1 MAQQTTNLADIKN
14 GNKPANPVAQF
25 RDFLEKQRHQ
35 IAAALPK
42 HVSPDRMIRLACT
55 EFSKNPLLQKCTPVS
70 VFGSI
75 IQASQLG
82 LEIGVLGQAYLVP
95 YRNNKAGGIYEAQ
108 MIPGYKGLIALA
120 RRSGEVTSIETH
132 IVYARDEFDLVLGIE
147 SSVKHIPFL
156 EGDRGAPRLVYGV
169 AKFKDGGHHFEWMP
183 LTEVDRI
190 RSRSK
195 ASNNGPWVTDYEQ
208 MVRKTLIRRMANYLP
223 MSIELANAIQIGDA
237 AEAGHKA
244 TIDGDFVTVEENV
257 IDDVAPQAE
266 SAAPALTE
274 QQPVTMPPLQTKT
287 ETPAYVDRDT
297 GEIHE
302 PQHQQAEQSSGPG
315 FADAHAAVRSG
326 DFDLARDIARSLPP
340 AQRQQIEAAIANL
353 SAPPAEESENPA
365 PTQQPPA
372 GRRGRGQAGLG
383 LE

>member
-1 MAQQTTNLADIKN
+1 MAISIADIKA
-14 GNKPANPVAQF
+14 GNKPASPVVQF

-35 IAAALPK
+35 IASALPK

-95 YRNNKAGGIYEAQ
+95 YFNKKANAHECQ
-108 MIPGYKGLIALA
+108 LIPGYKGLIALA
-120 RRSGEVTSIETH
+120 RRSGEVSSIETH

-147 SSVKHIPFL
+147 SSVKHVPFL

-195 ASNNGPWVTDYEQ
+195 AANSGPWVTDYEQ

-223 MSIELANAIQIGDA
+223 MSIELANAIQIGDS

-244 TIDGDFVTVEENV
+244 TIEGDFVTVEENV
-257 IDDVAPQAE
+257 LGDAPAENGRQQETAAIEHQAPLQSVPTGFERREEAPVERQQEQAAPQRQARQVAP
-266 SAAPALTE
+266 
-274 QQPVTMPPLQTKT
+274 
-287 ETPAYVDRDT
+287 
-297 GEIHE
+297 
-302 PQHQQAEQSSGPG
+302 
-315 FADAHAAVRSG
+315 
-326 DFDLARDIARSLPP
+326 
-340 AQRQQIEAAIANL
+340 
-353 SAPPAEESENPA
+353 ESERWEPSPEELA
-365 PTQQPPA
+365 EIAARERAEAGGQQTLMDEPPRRQ
-372 GRRGRGQAGLG
+372 RRGNF
-383 LE
+383 E